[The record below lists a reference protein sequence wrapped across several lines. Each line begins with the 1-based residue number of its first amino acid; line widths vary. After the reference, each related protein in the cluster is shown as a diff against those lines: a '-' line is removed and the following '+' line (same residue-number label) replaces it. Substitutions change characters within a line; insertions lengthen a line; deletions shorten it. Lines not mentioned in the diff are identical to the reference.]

1 MIAGREAAALTDA
14 PKQRADTRHVVE
26 RRLIR
31 LLGSQELEQELA
43 RVREGSVRLVKPLC
57 SQQHSAQVQERFSLD
72 MEEMSVVGWSWF
84 HGSSLSCVWKGGGR
98 RERPGQRVHQH
109 VRR

>member
-1 MIAGREAAALTDA
+1 MKVGREAAALTDT

-43 RVREGSVRLVKPLC
+43 RVRESSVRFVKPLC
-57 SQQHSAQVQERFSLD
+57 SQQHSAQVQ
-72 MEEMSVVGWSWF
+72 
-84 HGSSLSCVWKGGGR
+84 
-98 RERPGQRVHQH
+98 
-109 VRR
+109 